1 MTARNALQRIVAI
14 LIVAAAASDEI
25 SFADTVHIYGGDF
38 DLPIIDEP
46 GPGSVVTEA
55 IIDIP
60 DDFTVHDLD
69 VAITITHTNVFD
81 LQLFLKSPAGTR
93 VCLNMFDF
101 EDEFGIYPN
110 YTDTIFD
117 DEAQL
122 SIEQAEAPFTGRF
135 RPIEP
140 YLLSEFDGEQTAGQ
154 WFLQIYD
161 MYDWDTGTLNHFE
174 LIIATPEP
182 TTLVLLIL
190 GTALLT
196 LFKPR
201 RKAT

>member
-14 LIVAAAASDEI
+14 LIVAVAASDKT
-25 SFADTVHIYGGDF
+25 SFADAVYIYGGDF

-46 GPGSVVTEA
+46 GPGGSVTEA
-55 IIDIP
+55 IIDIS
-60 DDFTVHDLD
+60 DDLTVHDLD

-81 LQLFLKSPAGTR
+81 LQLFLQSPAGTKI
-93 VCLNMFDF
+93 CLNMFDF
-101 EDEFGIYPN
+101 EDEFGVYPN

-122 SIEQAEAPFTGRF
+122 SIKQADAPFTGRF
-135 RPIEP
+135 KPIEP

-154 WFLQIYD
+154 WYLQIYD

-174 LIIATPEP
+174 LIVATPEP
-182 TTLVLLIL
+182 NTVLLLIL

-196 LFKPR
+196 FFKPHR
-201 RKAT
+201 NS

>member
-1 MTARNALQRIVAI
+1 MTARNVLQRIVAI
-14 LIVAAAASDEI
+14 LIVAVTASDKI
-25 SFADTVHIYGGDF
+25 SFADTVYVYGGDF
-38 DLPIIDEP
+38 DLPIIDVP
-46 GPGSVVTEA
+46 GPGSLVTEA

-60 DDFTVHDLD
+60 DDFIIHDLD

-81 LQLFLKSPAGTR
+81 LQLFLQSPAGTR
-93 VCLNMFDF
+93 ICLNMFDF
-101 EDEFGIYPN
+101 EDEFGVYPN

-122 SIEQAEAPFTGRF
+122 SIKQADAPFTGPY

-140 YLLSEFDGEQTAGQ
+140 FLLSEFDGEQTPGQ
-154 WFLQIYD
+154 WSLQIYD

-182 TTLVLLIL
+182 TTVVLLIL
-190 GTALLT
+190 GTAMLT
-196 LFKPR
+196 LFNPR
-201 RKAT
+201 RNS